1 MFLIPGLRIL
11 NLNLKTLLK
20 INFMNF
26 SSDRL
31 TKYVNEHTCSE
42 SKLLADL
49 RRETELKHINSIM
62 LSGEYQG
69 RLLSLISKIKQPK
82 NILEIGTYTGY
93 STICLAEGL
102 AENGKIHTID
112 KNEELVEI
120 QKKYFSKSKFN
131 KNIEIHTGNALEIIN
146 GLNINF
152 DLIFLDADKENYVTY
167 FQIICKIL
175 NKNGIL
181 ITDNV
186 LWHGKVLNSKE
197 SHDDVTTKIDQF
209 NKELVL
215 NNKFQTFMLPI
226 RDGLSIAIKL

>member
-1 MFLIPGLRIL
+1 
-11 NLNLKTLLK
+11 
-20 INFMNF
+20 MNF
-26 SSDRL
+26 SSDDL

-42 SKLLADL
+42 SKLLAEL
-49 RRETELKHINSIM
+49 RRETELKHLNSIM

-102 AENGKIHTID
+102 VKNGKIHTID

-120 QKKYFSKSKFN
+120 QKKYFLRSKFN
-131 KNIEIHTGNALEIIN
+131 ENIEIHTGNALDIID

-152 DLIFLDADKENYVTY
+152 DLIFLDADKENYATY
-167 FQIICKIL
+167 FQIISKIL
-175 NKNGIL
+175 NKNGVL

-197 SHDDVTTKIDQF
+197 SHDDVTKKIDQF
-209 NKELVL
+209 NKALML
-215 NNKFQTFMLPI
+215 NKKFQTFMLPV

>member
-1 MFLIPGLRIL
+1 
-11 NLNLKTLLK
+11 
-20 INFMNF
+20 MNF
-26 SSDRL
+26 SSDDL

-42 SKLLADL
+42 SKLLAEL
-49 RRETELKHINSIM
+49 RRETELKYINSIM

-102 AENGKIHTID
+102 VKNGKIHTID

-120 QKKYFSKSKFN
+120 QKKYFLRSKFN
-131 KNIEIHTGNALEIIN
+131 KNIEIHTGNALDIIN
-146 GLNINF
+146 SLNINF
-152 DLIFLDADKENYVTY
+152 DLIFLDADKENYATY

-175 NKNGIL
+175 NKNGVL

-197 SHDDVTTKIDQF
+197 SHDDVTKKIDQF
-209 NKELVL
+209 NKALIL
-215 NNKFQTFMLPI
+215 NKKFQTFMLPV

>member
-26 SSDRL
+26 YSDDL

-42 SKLLADL
+42 SKLLAEL

-102 AENGKIHTID
+102 VKNGKIHTID

-120 QKKYFSKSKFN
+120 QKKYFLRSKFN
-131 KNIEIHTGNALEIIN
+131 KNIEIHTGNALDIIN

-152 DLIFLDADKENYVTY
+152 DLIFLDADKENYATY
-167 FQIICKIL
+167 FQIISKIL
-175 NKNGIL
+175 NKNGVL

-197 SHDDVTTKIDQF
+197 SHDDVTEKIDQF
-209 NKELVL
+209 NKALIL
-215 NNKFQTFMLPI
+215 NKKFQTFMLPV

>member
-1 MFLIPGLRIL
+1 
-11 NLNLKTLLK
+11 
-20 INFMNF
+20 MNF
-26 SSDRL
+26 SSDDL

-42 SKLLADL
+42 SKLLAEL

-102 AENGKIHTID
+102 VKNGKIHTID

-120 QKKYFSKSKFN
+120 QKKYFLRSKFN
-131 KNIEIHTGNALEIIN
+131 KNIEIHTGNALDIIN

-152 DLIFLDADKENYVTY
+152 DLIFLDADKENYATY

-175 NKNGIL
+175 NKNGVL

-197 SHDDVTTKIDQF
+197 SHDDVTKKIDQF
-209 NKELVL
+209 NKALIL
-215 NNKFQTFMLPI
+215 NKKFQTFMLPV

>member
-1 MFLIPGLRIL
+1 
-11 NLNLKTLLK
+11 
-20 INFMNF
+20 MNF
-26 SSDRL
+26 SSDNL
-31 TKYVNEHTCSE
+31 TKYVNEHTCTE
-42 SKLLADL
+42 SKLLAEL

-102 AENGKIHTID
+102 VKNGKIHTID

-120 QKKYFSKSKFN
+120 QKKYFLRSKFN
-131 KNIEIHTGNALEIIN
+131 KNIEIHTGNALDIIN

-152 DLIFLDADKENYVTY
+152 DLIFLDADKENYATY
-167 FQIICKIL
+167 FQIISKIL
-175 NKNGIL
+175 NKNGVL

-197 SHDDVTTKIDQF
+197 SHDDVTKKIDQF
-209 NKELVL
+209 NKALIL
-215 NNKFQTFMLPI
+215 NKKFQTFMLPV

>member
-1 MFLIPGLRIL
+1 
-11 NLNLKTLLK
+11 
-20 INFMNF
+20 MNF
-26 SSDRL
+26 YSDDL

-42 SKLLADL
+42 SKLLAEL

-102 AENGKIHTID
+102 VKNGKIHTID

-120 QKKYFSKSKFN
+120 QKKYFLRSKFN
-131 KNIEIHTGNALEIIN
+131 KNIEIHTGNALDIIN

-152 DLIFLDADKENYVTY
+152 DLIFLDADKENYATY
-167 FQIICKIL
+167 FQIISKIL
-175 NKNGIL
+175 NKNGVL

-197 SHDDVTTKIDQF
+197 SHDDVTKKIDQF
-209 NKELVL
+209 NKALIL
-215 NNKFQTFMLPI
+215 NKKFQTFMLPV

>member
-1 MFLIPGLRIL
+1 
-11 NLNLKTLLK
+11 
-20 INFMNF
+20 MNF
-26 SSDRL
+26 YSDDL

-42 SKLLADL
+42 SKLLAEL

-69 RLLSLISKIKQPK
+69 RLLSLISKTKQPK

-102 AENGKIHTID
+102 VKNGKIHTID

-120 QKKYFSKSKFN
+120 QKKYFLRSKFN
-131 KNIEIHTGNALEIIN
+131 KNIEIHTGNALDIIN

-152 DLIFLDADKENYVTY
+152 DLIFLDADKENYATY
-167 FQIICKIL
+167 FQIISKIL
-175 NKNGIL
+175 NKNGVL

-197 SHDDVTTKIDQF
+197 SHDDVTKKIDQF
-209 NKELVL
+209 NKALIL
-215 NNKFQTFMLPI
+215 NKKFQTFMLPV

>member
-1 MFLIPGLRIL
+1 
-11 NLNLKTLLK
+11 
-20 INFMNF
+20 MNF
-26 SSDRL
+26 YSDEL

-42 SKLLADL
+42 SKLLAEL

-102 AENGKIHTID
+102 VKNGKIHTID

-120 QKKYFSKSKFN
+120 QKKYFLRSKFN
-131 KNIEIHTGNALEIIN
+131 ENIEIHTGNALDIIN

-152 DLIFLDADKENYVTY
+152 DLIFLDADKENYATY
-167 FQIICKIL
+167 FQIISKIL
-175 NKNGIL
+175 NKNGVL

-186 LWHGKVLNSKE
+186 LWHGKVLNSNE
-197 SHDDVTTKIDQF
+197 SHDDVTKKIDQF
-209 NKELVL
+209 NKALIL
-215 NNKFQTFMLPI
+215 NKKFQTFMLPV

>member
-1 MFLIPGLRIL
+1 
-11 NLNLKTLLK
+11 
-20 INFMNF
+20 MNF
-26 SSDRL
+26 SSDDL

-42 SKLLADL
+42 SKLLAEL
-49 RRETELKHINSIM
+49 RRETELKYINSIM

-102 AENGKIHTID
+102 VKNGKIHTID

-120 QKKYFSKSKFN
+120 QKKYFLRSKFN
-131 KNIEIHTGNALEIIN
+131 KNIEIHTGNALDIIN
-146 GLNINF
+146 SLNINF
-152 DLIFLDADKENYVTY
+152 DLIFLDADKENYATY
-167 FQIICKIL
+167 FQIISKIL
-175 NKNGIL
+175 NKNGVL

-186 LWHGKVLNSKE
+186 LWHGKVLNSNE
-197 SHDDVTTKIDQF
+197 SHDDVTKKIDQF
-209 NKELVL
+209 NEALIL
-215 NNKFQTFMLPI
+215 NKKFQTFMLPV

>member
-1 MFLIPGLRIL
+1 
-11 NLNLKTLLK
+11 
-20 INFMNF
+20 MNF
-26 SSDRL
+26 YSDEL

-42 SKLLADL
+42 SKLLAEL

-102 AENGKIHTID
+102 VKNGKIHTID

-120 QKKYFSKSKFN
+120 QKKYFLRSKFN
-131 KNIEIHTGNALEIIN
+131 ENIEIHTGNALDIIN

-152 DLIFLDADKENYVTY
+152 DLIFLDADKENYATY
-167 FQIICKIL
+167 FQIISKIL
-175 NKNGIL
+175 NKNGVL

-197 SHDDVTTKIDQF
+197 SHDDVTKKIDQF
-209 NKELVL
+209 NKALIL
-215 NNKFQTFMLPI
+215 NKKFQTFMLPV

>member
-1 MFLIPGLRIL
+1 
-11 NLNLKTLLK
+11 
-20 INFMNF
+20 MNF
-26 SSDRL
+26 SSDDL

-42 SKLLADL
+42 SKLLAEL
-49 RRETELKHINSIM
+49 RRETELKYINSIM

-102 AENGKIHTID
+102 VKNGKIHTID

-120 QKKYFSKSKFN
+120 QKKYFLRSKFN
-131 KNIEIHTGNALEIIN
+131 KNIEIHTGNALDIIN

-152 DLIFLDADKENYVTY
+152 DLIFLDADKENYATY

-175 NKNGIL
+175 NKNGVL

-197 SHDDVTTKIDQF
+197 SHDDVTKKIDQF
-209 NKELVL
+209 NKVL
-215 NNKFQTFMLPI
+215 MLNKKFQTFMLPV

>member
-1 MFLIPGLRIL
+1 
-11 NLNLKTLLK
+11 
-20 INFMNF
+20 MNF
-26 SSDRL
+26 SSDDL

-42 SKLLADL
+42 SKLLAEL

-69 RLLSLISKIKQPK
+69 RLLSLISKIRQPK

-102 AENGKIHTID
+102 VKNGKIHTID

-120 QKKYFSKSKFN
+120 QKKYFLRSKFN
-131 KNIEIHTGNALEIIN
+131 KNIEIHTGNALDIIN

-152 DLIFLDADKENYVTY
+152 DLIFLDADKENYATY
-167 FQIICKIL
+167 FQIISKIL
-175 NKNGIL
+175 NKNGVL

-197 SHDDVTTKIDQF
+197 THDDVTKKIDQF
-209 NKELVL
+209 NKALIL
-215 NNKFQTFMLPI
+215 NKKFQTFMLPV

>member
-1 MFLIPGLRIL
+1 
-11 NLNLKTLLK
+11 
-20 INFMNF
+20 MNF
-26 SSDRL
+26 YSDDL

-42 SKLLADL
+42 SKLLAEL

-69 RLLSLISKIKQPK
+69 RLLSLISKIKQPE

-102 AENGKIHTID
+102 VKNGKIHTID

-120 QKKYFSKSKFN
+120 QKKYFLRSKFN
-131 KNIEIHTGNALEIIN
+131 KNIEIHTGNALDIIN

-152 DLIFLDADKENYVTY
+152 DLIFLDADKENYATY
-167 FQIICKIL
+167 FQIISKIL

-197 SHDDVTTKIDQF
+197 SQDDVTEKIDQF
-209 NKELVL
+209 NKALIL
-215 NNKFQTFMLPI
+215 NKKFQTFMLPV

>member
-1 MFLIPGLRIL
+1 
-11 NLNLKTLLK
+11 
-20 INFMNF
+20 MNF

-31 TKYVNEHTCSE
+31 TKYVNEHTCAE

-146 GLNINF
+146 GLNIDF
-152 DLIFLDADKENYVTY
+152 DLIFLDADKENYIEY
-167 FQIICKIL
+167 YKSISNKL
-175 NKNGIL
+175 NNGGIL
-181 ITDNV
+181 ISDNV
-186 LWHGKVLNSKE
+186 LWSGKVLE
-197 SHDDVTTKIDQF
+197 SNKSDDIETK
-209 NKELVL
+209 VL
-215 NNKFQTFMLPI
+215 NEFNQILKDDKKFETIIIPI
-226 RDGLSIAIKL
+226 RDGISISRLI

>member
-1 MFLIPGLRIL
+1 
-11 NLNLKTLLK
+11 
-20 INFMNF
+20 MNF
-26 SSDRL
+26 YSDDL

-42 SKLLADL
+42 SKLLAEL

-69 RLLSLISKIKQPK
+69 RLLSLISKTKQPK

-102 AENGKIHTID
+102 VKNGKIHTID

-120 QKKYFSKSKFN
+120 QKKYFLRSKFN
-131 KNIEIHTGNALEIIN
+131 KNIEIHTGNALDIIN

-152 DLIFLDADKENYVTY
+152 DLIFLDADKENYATY
-167 FQIICKIL
+167 FQIISKIL
-175 NKNGIL
+175 NKNGVL

-186 LWHGKVLNSKE
+186 LWHGKVLNSNE
-197 SHDDVTTKIDQF
+197 SHDDVTKKIDQF
-209 NKELVL
+209 NKALIL
-215 NNKFQTFMLPI
+215 NKKFQTFMLPV

>member
-1 MFLIPGLRIL
+1 
-11 NLNLKTLLK
+11 
-20 INFMNF
+20 MNF
-26 SSDRL
+26 YSDDL

-42 SKLLADL
+42 SKLLAEL

-102 AENGKIHTID
+102 VKNGKIHTID

-120 QKKYFSKSKFN
+120 QKKYFLRSKFN
-131 KNIEIHTGNALEIIN
+131 ENIEIHTGNALDIIN

-152 DLIFLDADKENYVTY
+152 DLIFLDADKENYATY

-175 NKNGIL
+175 NKNGVL

-197 SHDDVTTKIDQF
+197 THDDVTKKIDQF
-209 NKELVL
+209 NKVL
-215 NNKFQTFMLPI
+215 MLNKKFQTFMLPV

>member
-1 MFLIPGLRIL
+1 
-11 NLNLKTLLK
+11 
-20 INFMNF
+20 MNF
-26 SSDRL
+26 SSDDL

-42 SKLLADL
+42 SKLLAEL

-102 AENGKIHTID
+102 VENGKIHTID

-120 QKKYFSKSKFN
+120 QKKYFLRSKFN
-131 KNIEIHTGNALEIIN
+131 KNIEIHTGNALDIIN

-152 DLIFLDADKENYVTY
+152 DLIFLDADKENYATY
-167 FQIICKIL
+167 FQIISKIL
-175 NKNGIL
+175 NKNGVL

-197 SHDDVTTKIDQF
+197 SHDDVTKKIDQF
-209 NKELVL
+209 NKALIL
-215 NNKFQTFMLPI
+215 NKKFQTFMLPV

>member
-1 MFLIPGLRIL
+1 
-11 NLNLKTLLK
+11 
-20 INFMNF
+20 MNF
-26 SSDRL
+26 YSDDL

-42 SKLLADL
+42 SKLLAEL

-102 AENGKIHTID
+102 VKNGKIHTID

-120 QKKYFSKSKFN
+120 QKKYFLRSKFN
-131 KNIEIHTGNALEIIN
+131 KNIEIHTGNALDIIN

-152 DLIFLDADKENYVTY
+152 DLIFLDADKENYATY
-167 FQIICKIL
+167 FQIISKIL
-175 NKNGIL
+175 NKNGVL

-186 LWHGKVLNSKE
+186 LWHGKVLNSNE
-197 SHDDVTTKIDQF
+197 SHDDVTKKIDQF
-209 NKELVL
+209 NKALIL
-215 NNKFQTFMLPI
+215 NKKFQTFMLPV

>member
-1 MFLIPGLRIL
+1 
-11 NLNLKTLLK
+11 
-20 INFMNF
+20 MNF
-26 SSDRL
+26 SSDDL

-42 SKLLADL
+42 SKLLAEL

-102 AENGKIHTID
+102 VKNGKIHTID

-120 QKKYFSKSKFN
+120 QKKYFLRSKFN
-131 KNIEIHTGNALEIIN
+131 KNIEIHTGNALDIIN

-152 DLIFLDADKENYVTY
+152 DLIFLDADKENYATY

-175 NKNGIL
+175 NKNGVL

-197 SHDDVTTKIDQF
+197 SHDDVTKKIDQF
-209 NKELVL
+209 NKALML
-215 NNKFQTFMLPI
+215 NKKFQTFMLPV

>member
-1 MFLIPGLRIL
+1 
-11 NLNLKTLLK
+11 
-20 INFMNF
+20 MNF

-31 TKYVNEHTCSE
+31 TKYVNEHTCYE

-146 GLNINF
+146 GLNIDF
-152 DLIFLDADKENYVTY
+152 DIIFLDEDKENYVTY

>member
-1 MFLIPGLRIL
+1 MLMTEFL

-26 SSDRL
+26 SSDDL

-42 SKLLADL
+42 SKLLAEL

-102 AENGKIHTID
+102 VKNGKIHTID

-120 QKKYFSKSKFN
+120 QKKYFLRSKFN
-131 KNIEIHTGNALEIIN
+131 KNIEIHTGNALDIIN

-152 DLIFLDADKENYVTY
+152 DLIFLDADKENYATY

-175 NKNGIL
+175 NKNGVL

-197 SHDDVTTKIDQF
+197 THDDVTKKIDQF
-209 NKELVL
+209 NKALIL
-215 NNKFQTFMLPI
+215 NKKFETFMLPV

>member
-1 MFLIPGLRIL
+1 
-11 NLNLKTLLK
+11 
-20 INFMNF
+20 MNF
-26 SSDRL
+26 SSDDL

-42 SKLLADL
+42 SKLLAEL

-102 AENGKIHTID
+102 VKNGKIHTID

-120 QKKYFSKSKFN
+120 QKKYFLRSKFN
-131 KNIEIHTGNALEIIN
+131 KNIEIHTGNALDIIN

-152 DLIFLDADKENYVTY
+152 DLIFLDADKENYATY

-175 NKNGIL
+175 NKNGVL

-197 SHDDVTTKIDQF
+197 SHDDVTKKIDQF
-209 NKELVL
+209 NKALTL
-215 NNKFQTFMLPI
+215 NKKFQTFMLPV

>member
-1 MFLIPGLRIL
+1 
-11 NLNLKTLLK
+11 
-20 INFMNF
+20 MNF
-26 SSDRL
+26 SSDDL

-42 SKLLADL
+42 SKLLAEL
-49 RRETELKHINSIM
+49 RRETELKYINSIM

-102 AENGKIHTID
+102 VKNGKIHTID

-120 QKKYFSKSKFN
+120 QKKYFLRSKFN
-131 KNIEIHTGNALEIIN
+131 KNIEIHTGNALDIIN

-152 DLIFLDADKENYVTY
+152 DLIFLDADKENYATY

-175 NKNGIL
+175 NKNGVL

-197 SHDDVTTKIDQF
+197 THDDVTKKIDQF
-209 NKELVL
+209 NKALML
-215 NNKFQTFMLPI
+215 NKKFQTFMLPV